1 MIESPTVTRITRRK
15 DLAPSLVSLTAEEG
29 FVLSRIDDDTTVEY
43 LQSLTGMDRATL
55 ESIVGRLA
63 DSGAVDIAMEP
74 RAPVAPRAA
83 SFGDWNVDDNF
94 PPMSSDAPI
103 PLPAAEESLIE
114 LTPEEH
120 GVFDDEAPA
129 PEPELPSHD
138 GEEETREER
147 EHFEKTEKTFRE
159 LYGKKMANLSRDV
172 RVAMAQSVSGDDLLA
187 LTFDPDPAVVKA
199 IVTNPNANLQHARLI
214 AFNHHVAQGLESLAL
229 RPELLRDVQVER
241 KLLRNQNLPESM
253 LRRVLGPKPL
263 RVVYQTTI
271 DREVPDL
278 NRTRARSIMR
288 ARWQMSPSEEK
299 ADLVTR
305 TEGRI
310 LTLLTGLT
318 FDQRMTAILCGKT
331 YASVIFVQN
340 LARFAATPPVL
351 LTHLLKQAF
360 VKRQAH
366 LRNLILQHPNVP
378 SEAKRMR

>member
-1 MIESPTVTRITRRK
+1 MTRITRRK
-15 DLAPSLVSLTAEEG
+15 DLSPSLVPLTEEEG
-29 FVLSRIDDDTTVEY
+29 FVLSRIDDDTTVDY
-43 LQSLTGMDRATL
+43 LESLTGMDRSTL

-63 DSGAVDIAMEP
+63 DSGAIDIAVEA
-74 RAPVAPRAA
+74 RPVAPAPAA
-83 SFGDWNVDDNF
+83 APPPSFGDWNVDDNF

-103 PLPAAEESLIE
+103 PLPAVAAAEESLIE

-120 GVFDDEAPA
+120 GVFDDEV
-129 PEPELPSHD
+129 PEPPSQD

-159 LYGKKMANLSRDV
+159 LYGKKMANLPRDA
-172 RVAMAQSVSGDDLLA
+172 RVAMAQSLSGDDLLA

-199 IVTNPNANLQHARLI
+199 IVVNPNANLQHARLI
-214 AFNHHVAQGLESLAL
+214 AFNHHVAQGLESLGQ
-229 RPELLRDVQVER
+229 RPELLRDAQVER

-263 RVVYQTTI
+263 RMVYQTTI

-378 SEAKRMR
+378 SEAKRLR

>member
-1 MIESPTVTRITRRK
+1 VTRITRRK
-15 DLAPSLVSLTAEEG
+15 DLSPSLVPLTEEEG
-29 FVLSRIDDDTTVEY
+29 FVLSRIDDDTTVDY
-43 LQSLTGMDRATL
+43 LESLTGMDRATL

-63 DSGAVDIAMEP
+63 DSGAIDIAMEA
-74 RAPVAPRAA
+74 RAPAAAPARAP

-103 PLPAAEESLIE
+103 PLPAVPAPEESLIE

-120 GVFDDEAPA
+120 GVFEEDE
-129 PEPELPSHD
+129 PEPASQQESD
-138 GEEETREER
+138 GETREER

-159 LYGKKMANLSRDV
+159 LYGKKMANLPRDA
-172 RVAMAQSVSGDDLLA
+172 RVAMAQSLSGDDLLA

-199 IVTNPNANLQHARLI
+199 IVVNPNANLQHARLI
-214 AFNHHVAQGLESLAL
+214 AFNHHIAQGLEGLGQ
-229 RPELLRDVQVER
+229 RPEFLRDAQVER

-263 RVVYQTTI
+263 RMVYQTTI

-378 SEAKRMR
+378 SEAKRLR

>member
-1 MIESPTVTRITRRK
+1 
-15 DLAPSLVSLTAEEG
+15 
-29 FVLSRIDDDTTVEY
+29 
-43 LQSLTGMDRATL
+43 
-55 ESIVGRLA
+55 
-63 DSGAVDIAMEP
+63 
-74 RAPVAPRAA
+74 
-83 SFGDWNVDDNF
+83 VDDNF
-94 PPMSSDAPI
+94 PPMSSDTPYAASV
-103 PLPAAEESLIE
+103 PAAEESLVE

-120 GVFDDEAPA
+120 GVFDDEDVPAPA
-129 PEPELPSHD
+129 QPAED
-138 GEEETREER
+138 GETREER

-159 LYGKKMANLSRDV
+159 LYGKKLAHLPRDA

-187 LTFDPDPAVVKA
+187 LTFDPDPAVVRA
-199 IVTNPNANLQHARLI
+199 IVVNPNANLQHARLI
-214 AFNHHVAQGLESLAL
+214 AFNHHVAQGLEGLTQ
-229 RPELLRDVQVER
+229 RPEFMRDGQVER
-241 KLLRNQNLPESM
+241 KLLRNQNLPEAL

-263 RVVYQTTI
+263 RTVYQTTI

-288 ARWQMSPSEEK
+288 ARWQVTPSEEK

-331 YASVIFVQN
+331 YGSVIFVQN

-351 LTHLLKQAF
+351 LTHLLKQPF

-378 SEAKRMR
+378 SEAKRSR